1 MSCNLQPVNV
11 FEYVQMHSN
20 VCKCVQMR
28 RAQLCGQGSSAIAV
42 SNLVLPPSSTFS
54 PALGFLHCVVNRAYL
69 PLVLHFS
76 LGPGFLFTFYLEPG
90 LSPLLSYS
98 SHAASFYTFHLNRL
112 HRPGAS
118 TSFPILP
125 FPLLLLFPTL
135 SSSTTTHHLLNTS
148 ITSSS
153 TPSSVTTLWTNS
165 ALTINQNASTLQYWL
180 KTPLF

>member
-1 MSCNLQPVNV
+1 MSFCTKQITIITWIMSCNLQPVNV

-98 SHAASFYTFHLNRL
+98 SHAAS
-112 HRPGAS
+112 
-118 TSFPILP
+118 
-125 FPLLLLFPTL
+125 
-135 SSSTTTHHLLNTS
+135 STTTHQLLNTS

-165 ALTINQNASTLQYWL
+165 TLTINQNASTLQYWL